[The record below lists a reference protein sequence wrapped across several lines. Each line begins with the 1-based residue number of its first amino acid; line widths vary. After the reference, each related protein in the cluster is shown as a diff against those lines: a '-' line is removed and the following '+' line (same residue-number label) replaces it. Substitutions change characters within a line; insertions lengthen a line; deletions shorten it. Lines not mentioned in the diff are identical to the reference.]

1 MAPQVPIVAPTKS
14 SSEFLGRIKQFASL
28 RRSTPSVFPLQPRW
42 KFFGDYLGPLYPT
55 AVRDRKR
62 RVRGPRPRRN
72 LLPLGSKVPCGVRSL
87 IDLPGDQD
95 GGMFGLRRIEPPLT
109 PAEKLAR
116 ALLHARLLGK
126 GKTATRGRGRGPVE
140 WRKVLLPF
148 IAWTMRMAPQ
158 LSNRK
163 LAEYLLTDADGPH
176 LNKEQNISQKTVENW
191 LVGTRKLAES
201 GEPLE
206 GAVDIK
212 ALEALWPQLVATSKR
227 G

>member
-1 MAPQVPIVAPTKS
+1 
-14 SSEFLGRIKQFASL
+14 
-28 RRSTPSVFPLQPRW
+28 
-42 KFFGDYLGPLYPT
+42 
-55 AVRDRKR
+55 
-62 RVRGPRPRRN
+62 
-72 LLPLGSKVPCGVRSL
+72 VRSL

-95 GGMFGLRRIEPPLT
+95 GGMFGLRRALEPPLT

-126 GKTATRGRGRGPVE
+126 GKTATRGRGRRPVE

-158 LSNRK
+158 WSNRK

-212 ALEALWPQLVATSKR
+212 ALEALWPQLVATSQAR
-227 G
+227 LTNSRR